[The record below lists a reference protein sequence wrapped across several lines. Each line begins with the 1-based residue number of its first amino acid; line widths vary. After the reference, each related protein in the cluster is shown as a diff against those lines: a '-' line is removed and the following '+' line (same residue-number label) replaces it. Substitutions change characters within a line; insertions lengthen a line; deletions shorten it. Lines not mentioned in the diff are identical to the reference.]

1 MSEGGAGLLEQ
12 LDGAALRR
20 WCSAGLAALTAARD
34 EIDDL
39 NVYPVPDGDT
49 GTNLQLT
56 LAAVVE
62 AVTAAPA
69 DLPATVAAIITGSL
83 MGARGNSGVI
93 LSQLLRGMGEVW
105 APLDAI
111 GPDALRQSLV
121 RGASSAYAAVA
132 APVEGTV
139 LTVAR
144 AAAEAASGGT
154 LVAVVTSARHA
165 AEEALVRTTEQLPA
179 LEAAGV
185 VDAGGRG
192 WCVLLEALEQVVTGV
207 ATVTTPAM
215 LVPRDRS
222 GLVAA
227 RETGSAEFAYEV
239 QFLLR
244 ESDGGR
250 VAQLTSRLR
259 ELGDSLVVVG
269 GGDMSEGLYNVHVHV
284 NDVGAAVEAGVDA
297 GRPFRIHVTRFE
309 DQIARLVVVS
319 QSRAVVA
326 VAPGAGL
333 QRLFC
338 DAGAHVVTGGPAS
351 NPSTADLLSALRRTG
366 AHELVLLPN
375 DRNVLPVAEAAAEAA
390 REEGLVVTVIPT
402 WSVLQGLSA
411 VSIADQAKPFDD
423 DAAAMAA
430 AARGTRC
437 GGITTAVRAAET
449 AAGPCRQGDV
459 LGLADGAVV
468 LISTE
473 VVLAARQLLG
483 HLLAAGGELATVV
496 LGADAGA
503 ALGAELADYL
513 REVHPAVE
521 VLVLDGG
528 QPHYAVL
535 VGVE

>member
-1 MSEGGAGLLEQ
+1 M
-12 LDGAALRR
+12 LDVLSALDAAALRR
-20 WCSAGLAALTAARD
+20 WCSAGLEALTAARD

-56 LAAVVE
+56 MTAVLE

-69 DLPATVAAIITGSL
+69 DLASTVAAIITGSR

-105 APLDAI
+105 APLESI

-121 RGASSAYAAVA
+121 RGASCAYTAVA
-132 APVEGTV
+132 TPVEGTV

-144 AAAEAASGGT
+144 SAADAASGTT
-154 LVAVVTSARHA
+154 LVEVVTRASAA
-165 AEEALVRTTEQLPA
+165 AAAALARTTEQLPA
-179 LEAAGV
+179 LKAAGV
-185 VDAGGRG
+185 VDAAGRG

-207 ATVTTPAM
+207 AAITAPAM

-227 RETGSAEFAYEV
+227 RETGSAWFAYEV

-244 ESDGGR
+244 ESDHGR
-250 VAQLTSRLR
+250 VARLKAR
-259 ELGDSLVVVG
+259 LCELGDSLVVVG
-269 GGDMSEGLYNVHVHV
+269 GGDLSKGLYNVHVHV
-284 NDVGAAVEAGVDA
+284 NDVGSAVEAGVDA

-309 DQIARLVVVS
+309 DQVARLVVASRV
-319 QSRAVVA
+319 RAVVA
-326 VAPGAGL
+326 VAPREGL
-333 QRLFC
+333 RRLFH
-338 DAGAHVVTGGPAS
+338 DAGAHVVMGGPTS
-351 NPSTADLLSALRRTG
+351 NPSTTDLLSALRCTG
-366 AHELVLLPN
+366 ARELVLLPN
-375 DRNVLPVAEAAAEAA
+375 DRNVLPVAEAAAAAA
-390 REEGLVVTVIPT
+390 RDDGLVVTVIPT
-402 WSVLQGLSA
+402 RSVLQGLSA
-411 VSIADQAKPFDD
+411 ASVADHAKPFDD

-430 AARGTRC
+430 AALATRC
-437 GGITTAVRAAET
+437 GGVTTAVRAAHT
-449 AAGPCRQGDV
+449 AVGPCRPGDV

-468 LISTE
+468 LIATE
-473 VVLAARQLLG
+473 VALAARQLLG
-483 HLLAAGGELATVV
+483 HLLAAGGELATVI
-496 LGADAGA
+496 LGAGAGA
-503 ALGAELADYL
+503 ALGAELAGYL
-513 REVHPAVE
+513 REAHPAVE